1 MGAPPLLRDHTCLIF
16 APLVYLLVRPFYTIL
31 EHGTLGYHIQDQAF
45 KCFESDMIKLSVNN
59 KLSKLDSGLLDRACA
74 FRL

>member
-1 MGAPPLLRDHTCLIF
+1 MLRHPPTPLPDHTCLIF
-16 APLVYLLVRPFYTIL
+16 ALLVYLYPFYTIL

-59 KLSKLDSGLLDRACA
+59 KLSKVDSGLLDRACA
-74 FRL
+74 FHL